1 MTTLE
6 LLEKLNK
13 QREQLDQQIAVLEA
27 SLKTAEQQKKSLL
40 EQCKELGIDG
50 GSDPRG
56 AIQQKIDEAQQ
67 EVEKAEQEATKL
79 SAQIERALKGEEEE
93 PEPDRGRPARI
104 NLENGQVETG
114 IEEGEL
120 EW

>member
-6 LLEKLNK
+6 LLERLNK

-40 EQCKELGIDG
+40 EQCKELGISA
-50 GSDPRG
+50 GSDPQD
-56 AIQQKIDEAQQ
+56 AIQKKVGEAQQ

-79 SAQIERALKGEEEE
+79 STQIERALKGKEEE
-93 PEPDRGRPARI
+93 PEPERGRPARI
-104 NLENGQVETG
+104 NENGQVETG
-114 IEEGEL
+114 FEEGEP